1 MLEKTIYHQ
10 LFSHSFSLPVEVT
23 YWDGTTK
30 QYGDTDNPPQIK
42 ITLNEEIPI
51 KELTKN
57 ASLSLGKLIWIIALK
72 SKGISNH

>member
-30 QYGDTDNPPQIK
+30 QYGDTDNPPH
-42 ITLNEEIPI
+42 
-51 KELTKN
+51 
-57 ASLSLGKLIWIIALK
+57 K
-72 SKGISNH
+72 SKSRSMKRSRSKS

>member
-42 ITLNEEIPI
+42 ITFNEEIPI